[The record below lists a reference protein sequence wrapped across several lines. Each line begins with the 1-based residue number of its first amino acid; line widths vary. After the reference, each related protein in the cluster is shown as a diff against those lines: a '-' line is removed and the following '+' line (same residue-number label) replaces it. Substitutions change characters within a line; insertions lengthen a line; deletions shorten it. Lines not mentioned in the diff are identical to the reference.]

1 MNLKHKNE
9 DGRSM
14 VEMLGTLAIIGVLS
28 IGGIAGYSY
37 GMNKYK
43 ANTII
48 QDIMLRATDAIA
60 QYDATGDA
68 NLSEWPT
75 TTAGKYTI
83 GLEEETIGIQ
93 VDGLSAQLCEMVYD
107 AIKDKADVKLNG
119 TILESTNDNIAC
131 NNINTMV
138 FYVDNTI
145 DIARD
150 EQLPEETECT
160 TNEECSELGVC
171 MGCIIED
178 GQETGRCEYACQ
190 ELEYLES
197 DGGQYIDTGVNGTNS
212 TKIETEFEIK
222 SDNKDGFVYGART
235 NASNKLF
242 SLSINSD
249 NGAIFCGFLNINHSA
264 TLPSGIPFYNY
275 RMKTSHSINGFNIN
289 GINVINFLSS
299 TDYITEHTILLFGL
313 WSDGG
318 IDRRLFKGK
327 IYSFKIWKN
336 GISLRNFTPVLDP
349 EGVPAMLDTVENKLY
364 YNQGS
369 GQFKYAK

>member
-75 TTAGKYTI
+75 TTAEKYTI

-93 VDGLSAQLCEMVYD
+93 VDGLPAQLCEMVYD
-107 AIKDKADVKLNG
+107 AIKDKADVKFNG
-119 TILESTNDNIAC
+119 IISDESTPVDC
-131 NNINTMV
+131 SNTNSMV

-145 DIARD
+145 DIARG
-150 EQLPEETECT
+150 EQTTPPTECT
-160 TNEECSELGVC
+160 THDDCKAEGVC

-178 GQETGRCEYACQ
+178 GQETGHCEYACQ

-197 DGGQYIDTGVNGTNS
+197 DGGQYIDTGVLVDNPHFRFELKFYPNNGSNRRLLQAKNFTYTQDWLS
-212 TKIETEFEIK
+212 IPISETE
-222 SDNKDGFVYGART
+222 
-235 NASNKLF
+235 
-242 SLSINSD
+242 LSSGSISRPSAN
-249 NGAIFCGFLNINHSA
+249 NTHVAIFENNSFILDGV
-264 TLPSGIPFYNY
+264 TQQLPSGRGVFDENPTTTLKLCSFGDPAQYAHERFAGRVY
-275 RMKTSHSINGFNIN
+275 SVKL
-289 GINVINFLSS
+289 NV
-299 TDYITEHTILLFGL
+299 
-313 WSDGG
+313 GG
-318 IDRRLFKGK
+318 KL
-327 IYSFKIWKN
+327 
-336 GISLRNFTPVLDP
+336 LRNLIPVLDP
-349 EGVPAMLDTVENKLY
+349 EGTPAMLDKVEEKLY

-369 GQFKYAK
+369 GQF